1 MRRQA
6 AQGLLPGRHRLQGV
20 RLLPDRQP
28 RQPEEF
34 RARGRIGERVVGQQ
48 EGRLRNLVRRQVLRQ
63 RRQEVRGEG
72 QLLVVFVLFV
82 VFFFLILLVGLEG
95 RLTCRGRGSGQH
107 RRHRRLRAV

>member
-72 QLLVVFVLFV
+72 QLLVVFVILVLFV

-107 RRHRRLRAV
+107 RRHRR

>member
-48 EGRLRNLVRRQVLRQ
+48 EGRLRNLVRRQ
-63 RRQEVRGEG
+63 G
-72 QLLVVFVLFV
+72 QLLVVFVILVLFILV
-82 VFFFLILLVGLEG
+82 FFFFLILVGLEG
-95 RLTCRGRGSGQH
+95 RLSCRGRGSGQH
-107 RRHRRLRAV
+107 RRHRRL

>member
-48 EGRLRNLVRRQVLRQ
+48 EGRLRNLVRRQVLQQ

-72 QLLVVFVLFV
+72 QLLVVFVILVLFIL
-82 VFFFLILLVGLEG
+82 VFFFLDRKST
-95 RLTCRGRGSGQH
+95 RLNSS
-107 RRHRRLRAV
+107 